1 MPKFKVETT
10 SSLSAKEAFGKIK
23 NFLETTED
31 LKKIDPQ
38 IVCSFEDSK
47 MKGSAKG
54 KQFKADISVHE
65 NSPNCLVSVEV
76 EIPFLLSPL
85 KGKIQESLERKI
97 KKALA

>member
-1 MPKFKVETT
+1 MPKFKVETA
-10 SSLSAKEAFGKIK
+10 SSLSAKDAFQKIK
-23 NFLETTED
+23 DFLEKSDD

-38 IVCSFEDSK
+38 ILCTFEDSK
-47 MKGSAKG
+47 LKGLAKG
-54 KQFKADISVHE
+54 KQFKAEISVLE
-65 NSPNCLVSVEV
+65 NSPQCTVSVEV